1 MAKNRKFRIG
11 INTLISWGASVV
23 IIGLMFKILYLP
35 GGEWMIGVGLA
46 VEAVLF
52 FILGF
57 QADSDEPEP
66 AAVYTAETA
75 GNAAALDRMLQDA
88 QITPDLISRLG
99 DGLRTF
105 SDKVSAISSVADSSL
120 ATAQFTEQVKAAS
133 GSFNRLNEVFEKA
146 SADLAGIGDSNVDA
160 KAYHE
165 QMNKLANNLQ
175 ELNVVYELE
184 LRDSSRHLKSLSS
197 HYESLANT
205 LQQFEES
212 AQNTRQFKQE
222 MDQLAKNIAS
232 LNTVYG
238 NMLAAMNQ
246 PRA

>member
-1 MAKNRKFRIG
+1 MANKKKFKIG

-23 IIGLMFKILYLP
+23 IVGLMAKLQHWAW
-35 GGEWMIGVGLA
+35 GDWMIVVGLGT
-46 VEAVLF
+46 EAILF
-52 FILGF
+52 FVLGF
-57 QADSDEPEP
+57 QAEHDEPEEAPVYAP
-66 AAVYTAETA
+66 AA
-75 GNAAALDRMLQDA
+75 GNAAALDKMLQDA

-105 SDKVSAISSVADSSL
+105 SDKVSAISSVADSSV

-133 GSFNRLNEVFEKA
+133 GSFNRLNEMFEKA
-146 SADLAGIGDSNVDA
+146 SADLATIGSSNVDA

-184 LRDSSRHLKSLSS
+184 LRDSSRHLKSLSG

-212 AQNTRQFKQE
+212 AQNTQQFKRE
-222 MDQLAKNIAS
+222 MDQLARNIAN

-246 PRA
+246 PRG